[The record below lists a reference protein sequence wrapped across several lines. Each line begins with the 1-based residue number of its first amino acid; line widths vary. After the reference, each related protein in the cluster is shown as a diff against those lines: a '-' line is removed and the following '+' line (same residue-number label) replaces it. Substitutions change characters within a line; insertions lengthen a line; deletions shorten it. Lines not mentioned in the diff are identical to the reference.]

1 MRVPIGLL
9 PAALLGTLAA
19 AAPGIAQTAN
29 QTVTQT
35 VKPAAPPA
43 ATIAVPA
50 QETYTVPAGTKV
62 LLQLRNSINTRSA
75 KPGDGVYLS
84 SIFPV
89 VAGNRVM
96 IPVGVYVQGVVDR
109 VQRAG
114 RVRGKAQL
122 DMHFTS
128 MIFPNNTVVEIP
140 GTVNALPGARKQT
153 VKDDQEGTIQ
163 QDSDKGR
170 NAGEVAKIAIPT
182 GGTVGAIGGLGSGHP
197 LAGGLA
203 GVGAGLAAAG
213 LVSLFTRGAD
223 VNIDAGT
230 QVEMVLQRPLILEP
244 ENLTPAGSAGTPATL
259 VPSPN
264 QPRPIQKPGRVRMIC
279 PPGGLGCP

>member
-1 MRVPIGLL
+1 
-9 PAALLGTLAA
+9 
-19 AAPGIAQTAN
+19 
-29 QTVTQT
+29 
-35 VKPAAPPA
+35 
-43 ATIAVPA
+43 
-50 QETYTVPAGTKV
+50 
-62 LLQLRNSINTRSA
+62 
-75 KPGDGVYLS
+75 
-84 SIFPV
+84 
-89 VAGNRVM
+89 
-96 IPVGVYVQGVVDR
+96 
-109 VQRAG
+109 
-114 RVRGKAQL
+114 
-122 DMHFTS
+122 
-128 MIFPNNTVVEIP
+128 
-140 GTVNALPGARKQT
+140 
-153 VKDDQEGTIQ
+153 
-163 QDSDKGR
+163 
-170 NAGEVAKIAIPT
+170 VAKIAIPT

-244 ENLTPAGSAGTPATL
+244 ENLAPAGSAGTPATL